1 MTNLQLLLV
10 NGSNQ
15 RFEYSYRVYQLSDD
29 DFNFKNYD
37 QILEIDDEVPEV
49 PQFNQEWK
57 PLEVRNYQNLFSE
70 HYFKSIFLDERPSLR
85 TNCCLGGHNQIIHPQ
100 RAKSDHE
107 PRMFRNIRRG
117 NGRVRILQPSSAL
130 PRHSGCQTDRP
141 VPHQLRRNVPRSAHL
156 QRSAGCDGHLR
167 VHSVGCVVRAESK
180 SRFGSILHGGSQ
192 L

>member
-29 DFNFKNYD
+29 DFNFKNYE

-70 HYFKSIFLDERPSLR
+70 HYFKSTFLDERPSLR
-85 TNCCLGGHNQIIHPQ
+85 TNCCLGGHDQIIHPQ

-107 PRMFRNIRRG
+107 PGMFRDIRRG
-117 NGRVRILQPSSAL
+117 NGRI
-130 PRHSGCQTDRP
+130 
-141 VPHQLRRNVPRSAHL
+141 
-156 QRSAGCDGHLR
+156 
-167 VHSVGCVVRAESK
+167 
-180 SRFGSILHGGSQ
+180 RFL
-192 L
+192 